1 MTDNTGQDDGIRR
14 PRMLSAAF
22 VKTISR
28 AGRFGDGRGGL
39 GLSLLVKG
47 TRTGRWSKT
56 WSQRLRISGV
66 AFNLGLGRF
75 PVVMLSEA
83 RALALEN
90 ARAVQQGRD
99 PRGGGVPT
107 FAEAVD
113 IVINTYEPTWKNPK
127 TAKNMRAAL
136 REYAF
141 PTIGRLRVSNIT
153 TAHILAVLVPI
164 WNDKPSM
171 ARALRS
177 RIGMVLKWAVAA
189 GYREDN
195 PAGDSI
201 AAALPKG
208 NGAKGHM
215 KALPHDEVGA
225 ALKTI
230 RASKV
235 WIGAKLALEFLV
247 LTAARS
253 GEVRGMTWAEVDVEH
268 RVWTIPATRMK
279 SKREH
284 RVPLCQRVI
293 DILREAQP
301 FGDGAPNGIVF
312 TSMTGKAISD
322 NGLSRVLRDLQI
334 AGVVHGFRSSFRD
347 WAGDSGRHPR
357 EVAEQAL
364 AHAIPNQV
372 EAAYARSDLFERRRT
387 VMDEWAAYLF
397 PQSQKSK
404 SR

>member
-1 MTDNTGQDDGIRR
+1 MTDNTGQDNSIRR
-14 PRMLSAAF
+14 PRILSAAF
-22 VKTISR
+22 VKTINR
-28 AGRFGDGRGGL
+28 PGRFGDGRGGY
-39 GLSLLVKG
+39 GLSLLVK
-47 TRTGRWSKT
+47 TTTNGRWSKT
-56 WSQRLRISGV
+56 WSQRLRIAGKPFNIGV
-66 AFNLGLGRF
+66 GRF
-75 PVVMLSEA
+75 PLVMLSEA
-83 RALALEN
+83 RALALAN

-113 IVINTYEPTWKNPK
+113 KVIDTYGPTWKNPK

-136 REYAF
+136 REYAY
-141 PTIGRLRVSNIT
+141 PTIGRLRVSNVT

-177 RIGMVLKWAVAA
+177 RIGMVLKWSVAA

-201 AAALPKG
+201 AAALPKA

-215 KALPHDEVGA
+215 KALPHGQVAA
-225 ALKTI
+225 ALAKI
-230 RASKV
+230 RASEV
-235 WIGAKLALEFLV
+235 WVVIKLALEFLI

-253 GEVRGMTWAEVDVEH
+253 GEVRGARWSEIDLDAA
-268 RVWTIPATRMK
+268 VWTVPAGRMK

-284 RVPLCQRVI
+284 RVPLCQRAI

-301 FGDGAPNGIVF
+301 FGDGAPDGIVF
-312 TSMTGKAISD
+312 PSMTGKAISD

-357 EVAEQAL
+357 ELAEQAL
-364 AHAIPNQV
+364 AHAVANQV

-387 VMDEWAAYLF
+387 LMNEWEAYLF
-397 PQSQKSK
+397 STIAKV
-404 SR
+404 